1 MLTEQEVL
9 DYLGID
15 YADEMITR
23 NIARMI
29 MVTDSYLQGSLG
41 KDYPTD
47 DPRVNELALIVI
59 SDLYDNR
66 GMSEKVS
73 GNVRRLV
80 DDFSLQL
87 RLSMRGDSNGGV

>member
-15 YADEMITR
+15 CADEMITR

-29 MVTDSYLQGSLG
+29 RVADSYLQGSLG
-41 KDYPTD
+41 KNYPTD
-47 DPRVNELALIVI
+47 DPRVNELALIVV

-66 GMSEKVS
+66 GMSDKVS

-87 RLSMRGDSNGGV
+87 RLSMRGDSSGGV